1 MIGSGNTGK
10 FEKDKEGPR
19 RKEHCESACQRPIC
33 YREEKQ
39 SESETLQQRLL
50 QGEIFHTDNE
60 DVPGSILD
68 CYLFADISR

>member
-1 MIGSGNTGK
+1 MVQETQGNLKRTKRDQG
-10 FEKDKEGPR
+10 EKNTV
-19 RKEHCESACQRPIC
+19 SQRVKDLC